1 MRTLLV
7 SAAVIAATAAP
18 AFAQTAQQMLPTNQA
33 LTPTAAPAATYT
45 PLVTNVGPHPTYI
58 ADGASAI
65 AVSPDK
71 REMLVLTSGYNHFN
85 GADGKLLPAQ
95 STQYIFRYTIGR
107 GGAKRLQ
114 TLQVPNS
121 FGGIAWLP
129 NGTAFVVGG
138 GVDDALYIIAR
149 RGSNFEAAG
158 KIALGHKAGLGA
170 D

>member
-33 LTPTAAPAATYT
+33 LTPTATPGATYT

-85 GADGKLLPAQ
+85 GADGKLLPA
-95 STQYIFRYTIGR
+95 
-107 GGAKRLQ
+107 
-114 TLQVPNS
+114 
-121 FGGIAWLP
+121 
-129 NGTAFVVGG
+129 
-138 GVDDALYIIAR
+138 
-149 RGSNFEAAG
+149 
-158 KIALGHKAGLGA
+158 
-170 D
+170 